1 MNGEDP
7 LVESGAIDPEPA
19 GEACDVASADA
30 PGPETDDEAAA
41 ERELARLTTERD
53 EYLDA
58 LQRLQ
63 AEFENFRKRTMRQQT
78 DLLSRASEGVVQ
90 RLFPVLDA
98 LDLALAHA
106 GEGEATASHLK
117 DALGQIS
124 ALLRDTLS
132 QEGLERIDASDV
144 PFDPTIHDAV
154 AHVPRDES
162 EGTDD
167 ERGVPGEDDGAQVVE
182 VMRAGYRLKGRVL
195 RPAMVKVKG

>member
-1 MNGEDP
+1 MSLPPTPQVPKQTTGLLPNAN
-7 LVESGAIDPEPA
+7 S
-19 GEACDVASADA
+19 S
-30 PGPETDDEAAA
+30 
-41 ERELARLTTERD
+41 RLTTERD

-106 GEGEATASHLK
+106 AEGEATASHLK
-117 DALGQIS
+117 DTLGQIN

-154 AHVPRDES
+154 AHVPATSPKAR
-162 EGTDD
+162 TT
-167 ERGVPGEDDGAQVVE
+167 RGGFQAKTTVPRSSRSCGPDTA
-182 VMRAGYRLKGRVL
+182 
-195 RPAMVKVKG
+195 